1 MFAVVEVQILLTRDS
16 QLKCVVMIK
25 SKIKQK
31 TSLVQD
37 VNESKTEEEE
47 EEEEEEEV
55 YLQFSVSQYRL
66 M

>member
-16 QLKCVVMIK
+16 QLKYVVMIK
-25 SKIKQK
+25 SKIKHK

-47 EEEEEEEV
+47 EEEEEV

>member
-37 VNESKTEEEE
+37 VNERKTEE

-66 M
+66 I

>member
-47 EEEEEEEV
+47 EEAEEEV